1 MRRERPACGGKKPSS
16 EWFFS
21 SPGWRRHCPSAAG
34 RIPPSP
40 PRKRDRTCGLFFVL
54 HKRRKDEKGTTRL
67 WREKNHP
74 VNGFLVPRAGG
85 GTAPVPPGESL
96 LLRQLRAQHN
106 VLCTRCFWGSFYNR
120 YHQLTRAHKP
130 ERLVLVRSCVL
141 VACITSSSTALLGLG
156 SPSKQAL

>member
-1 MRRERPACGGKKPSS
+1 MAGKKPSS

-40 PRKRDRTCGLFFVL
+40 PGKRDRICGLFFVL